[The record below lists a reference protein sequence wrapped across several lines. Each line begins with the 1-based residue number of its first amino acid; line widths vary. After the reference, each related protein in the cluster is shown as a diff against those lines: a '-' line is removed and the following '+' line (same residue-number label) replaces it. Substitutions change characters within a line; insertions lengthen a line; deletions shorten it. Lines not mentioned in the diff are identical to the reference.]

1 MFLFVVSTEVLDLES
16 NALNGRIPSEVE
28 LLSNLG
34 ECGQGLVVENLFER
48 STEYGVCDV
57 WRRCDFRCSL
67 SSLRF

>member
-48 STEYGVCDV
+48 STGCGVCNV
-57 WRRCDFRCSL
+57 
-67 SSLRF
+67 